1 MASWEAEALQE
12 YKVLTLKISSRM
24 AHTGFPVSE
33 AEMQNEYVAQVS
45 AIEPIE
51 RYSEPVKTESGEI
64 QVLGIDIAGVT
75 ISRAPGYEMDFA
87 GQSPLLHTYPYSE
100 ICRWGFE
107 GDDFYVE
114 LFEGRLDFHTRKA
127 AIFNEAIQ
135 AFIQGHVDVIVGEA
149 EIADAYFLSEEAALR
164 IQCAWRV
171 STAHRKLRAVKQ
183 TRLQAEVNVLTAGNS
198 LLDFVRNNRA
208 LAQKRKLDEQIAA
221 RMIQLIWR
229 KCVLKSVNKS
239 TGGLSAVLQ
248 VMSAFQVRSW
258 EIRGAGGERQFAHT
272 LLAFVLLPPPFP
284 FHGIT
289 PTMVCSPNAP

>member
-12 YKVLTLKISSRM
+12 YKVLTLKISNRV
-24 AHTGFPVSE
+24 AHTGLPVSE

-64 QVLGIDIAGVT
+64 QVLGIDIVGVT
-75 ISRAPGYEMDFA
+75 ISRAPGYEMDFV

-107 GDDFYVE
+107 GEYFYVE
-114 LFEGRLDFHTRKA
+114 LFEGRLDFRTRKA

-135 AFIQGHVDVIVGEA
+135 AFIQGHVDVIAGEA
-149 EIADAYFLSEEAALR
+149 EIAEAYLNTEEAVLR
-164 IQCAWRV
+164 VQCAWRV
-171 STAHRKLRAVKQ
+171 STAQRKLRAMKAA
-183 TRLQAEVNVLTAGNS
+183 RLRAEVDVLTAGNA

-229 KCVLKSVNKS
+229 KCVLRSVNIS
-239 TGGLSAVLQ
+239 FGGLSAVLQ
-248 VMSAFQVRSW
+248 VMAAFQVRSW
-258 EIRGAGGERQFAHT
+258 ENTRGRGQKTICAHPSWR
-272 LLAFVLLPPPFP
+272 LFCYHPPFL
-284 FHGIT
+284 FT
-289 PTMVCSPNAP
+289 V